1 MNGKI
6 HTVNVD
12 KFRDMLQIF
21 PKLPGQKFEDPLVE
35 EEILSFIRELGHTGE
50 IKDTQVYGALL
61 PQHLTN
67 QAMLEFEAYKTYHA
81 YATGKRLKAIAK
93 VPKSEKKKPPT
104 QGLETLSK
112 IAFSHTSGSGADE
125 GTGVSPWVLYVP
137 TYDFDDDHI
146 SWKLSD
152 DEDNDDANDP
162 SDDDDVIVKVMI
174 KMMIM
179 NRLRQ
184 TMMVMNFFI
193 TRCLLLMKN
202 KERHD
207 EKPDEEEEGV
217 NVEEEKLDE
226 DMTNEEEEVDEL
238 YNDVNINLK
247 RRDTEMTDA
256 SLTNALFPT
265 CSTVIRL
272 QNLPTFGSLLK
283 FEDRVK
289 ALEDDFLKFKETNLF
304 VEPVSSIPGI
314 INAYLA
320 NKMNEAVK
328 TAI

>member
-81 YATGKRLKAIAK
+81 YAT
-93 VPKSEKKKPPT
+93 
-104 QGLETLSK
+104 
-112 IAFSHTSGSGADE
+112 GADE